1 MSINRTHT
9 LTFHLK
15 PTEISQMNYPI
26 NLSTSITSGDIAT
39 PKVYL
44 KFEDKSDF
52 GKNDGTYGDFTDET
66 DSVNGP
72 DVGPY

>member
-1 MSINRTHT
+1 
-9 LTFHLK
+9 
-15 PTEISQMNYPI
+15 MNYPI